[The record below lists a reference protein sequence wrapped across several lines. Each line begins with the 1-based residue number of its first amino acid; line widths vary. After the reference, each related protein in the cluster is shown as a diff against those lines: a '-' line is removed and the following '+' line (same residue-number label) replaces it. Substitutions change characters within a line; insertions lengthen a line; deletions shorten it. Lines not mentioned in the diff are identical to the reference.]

1 MTLLVV
7 GATESALRQIR
18 TLVPA
23 GVRVVDGGA
32 SPDWII
38 VATARQRAEAINNH
52 RLSPYRI
59 VEMPEVATELSE
71 RKIRDGIRAN
81 LVAMAGIGRVR
92 HTPSRLGV
100 AVARLFVR
108 RMVGVEPVPS
118 FSPMEVALPAD
129 AVPIGA
135 GVAGAAG
142 RIAAGTRL
150 DEILAA
156 LGRERI
162 KRFVSHAVRF
172 E

>member
-38 VATARQRAEAINNH
+38 VATARQRAEAINSH

-59 VEMPEVATELSE
+59 VEMPEIATELNE
-71 RKIRDGIRAN
+71 RKARDGIRAN
-81 LVAMAGIGRVR
+81 LAAMAGIGRVR
-92 HTPSRLGV
+92 HTPSRFGV
-100 AVARLFVR
+100 AVAHLFVR
-108 RMVGVEPVPS
+108 RMVGTEPVGD
-118 FSPMEVALPAD
+118 FSPIDVALPAD
-129 AVPIGA
+129 AVPIVDALA
-135 GVAGAAG
+135 GVAG
-142 RIAAGTRL
+142 RIAAGARL

-162 KRFVSHAVRF
+162 KRIVSHTVRF